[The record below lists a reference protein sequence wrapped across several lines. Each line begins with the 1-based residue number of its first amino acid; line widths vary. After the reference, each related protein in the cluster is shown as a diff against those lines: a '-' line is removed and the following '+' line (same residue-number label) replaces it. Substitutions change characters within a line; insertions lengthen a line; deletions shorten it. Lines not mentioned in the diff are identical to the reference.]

1 VFIFGSLFLLVV
13 IFLLIGK
20 FYPGSGADQLDWK
33 PTRSYEDEVR
43 LELDDVD
50 QMIEAQNERRRRD
63 GRPEIT
69 EDQIRAEV
77 DQAERRRKEDSDR
90 YKDSAE
96 VDQVER
102 EEIEQLI
109 EMKNERLRR
118 AGQPE
123 ITAEQ
128 FEAELEQ
135 AEQLRRSG
143 GDPGGRS

>member
-1 VFIFGSLFLLVV
+1 VFIFGSLLMLVV

-135 AEQLRRSG
+135 AEHLRRSG